1 MLIWVKLFNKCF
13 NIVAIAVIALSV
25 SIGAAS
31 ATSKNIVETA
41 VQSGKFN
48 TLVAALKAA
57 GLVNTLNGKGP
68 FTVFA
73 PSDTAFSKLPAGT
86 VDGLLMPENKAKLVS
101 ILAYHV
107 IPGKVMSGDIAGKK
121 ISVKTVQGSKV
132 SVDAMYGVKIN
143 DSNVVSAD
151 IAATNGII
159 HVIDKVLIPN

>member
-1 MLIWVKLFNKCF
+1 MTSLLNKCF
-13 NIVAIAVIALSV
+13 NIVSIAVIALSV

-48 TLVAALKAA
+48 TLVAAIKAA
-57 GLVNTLNGKGP
+57 GLVDTLNGKGP

-86 VDGLLMPENKAKLVS
+86 IDGLLMPGNKAKLVS

-107 IPGKVMSGDIAGKK
+107 IPGKIMSGDIAGKK
-121 ISVKTVQGSKV
+121 ISVKTVQGSEI

-151 IAATNGII
+151 IAATNGVI
-159 HVIDKVLIPN
+159 HVIDKVLMPN

>member
-1 MLIWVKLFNKCF
+1 MTSLLNKCF
-13 NIVAIAVIALSV
+13 NIVSIAVIALSV

-73 PSDTAFSKLPAGT
+73 PSDTAFSKLPVGT
-86 VDGLLMPENKAKLVS
+86 VDGLLMPENKAKLAS

-107 IPGKVMSGDIAGKK
+107 IPGKIMSRDIAGKK
-121 ISVKTVQGSKV
+121 ISVKTVQGSEI

-151 IAATNGII
+151 IAATNGVI

>member
-1 MLIWVKLFNKCF
+1 MTSLLNKFF
-13 NIVAIAVIALSV
+13 NIVSIAVIALSL

-86 VDGLLMPENKAKLVS
+86 VDGLLKPENKAKLVS

-107 IPGKVMSGDIAGKK
+107 IPGKIMSGDIAGKK
-121 ISVKTVQGSKV
+121 ISVKTVQGSEI

>member
-1 MLIWVKLFNKCF
+1 MTSLFNKCF

-48 TLVAALKAA
+48 TLVAAIKAA

-86 VDGLLMPENKAKLVS
+86 VDDLLMPENKAKLVS

-107 IPGKVMSGDIAGKK
+107 IPGKIMSGDIAGKK
-121 ISVKTVQGSKV
+121 ISVKTVQGSEI

-151 IAATNGII
+151 IAATNGVI

>member
-1 MLIWVKLFNKCF
+1 MTSLLNKCF
-13 NIVAIAVIALSV
+13 NIVSIAVIALSV

-86 VDGLLMPENKAKLVS
+86 VDGLLKPENKAKLVS

-121 ISVKTVQGSKV
+121 ISVKTVQGSEI

-151 IAATNGII
+151 IAATNGVI

>member
-1 MLIWVKLFNKCF
+1 MTSILNKCF
-13 NIVAIAVIALSV
+13 NIVSIAVIALSV

-86 VDGLLMPENKAKLVS
+86 VDGLLKPENKAKLVS

-121 ISVKTVQGSKV
+121 ISVKTVQGSEI

-151 IAATNGII
+151 IAATNGVI

>member
-1 MLIWVKLFNKCF
+1 MTSLLNKSY
-13 NIVAIAVIALSV
+13 NIVAIALIALSV

-86 VDGLLMPENKAKLVS
+86 VDGLLKPENKANLVS

-107 IPGKVMSGDIAGKK
+107 IPGKIMSGDIAGKK
-121 ISVKTVQGSKV
+121 ISVKTVQGSEI

-151 IAATNGII
+151 IAATNGVI

>member
-1 MLIWVKLFNKCF
+1 MTSLFNKCF

-57 GLVNTLNGKGP
+57 GLVNTLNGNGP

-86 VDGLLMPENKAKLVS
+86 VDGLLKPENKAKLVS

-107 IPGKVMSGDIAGKK
+107 IPGKIMSGDIAGKK
-121 ISVKTVQGSKV
+121 ISVKTVQGSEIL
-132 SVDAMYGVKIN
+132 VDAMYGVKIN

-151 IAATNGII
+151 IAATNGVI

>member
-1 MLIWVKLFNKCF
+1 MTSLLNKCF

-48 TLVAALKAA
+48 TLVAAIKAA

-86 VDGLLMPENKAKLVS
+86 VDGLLKPENKAKLAS
-101 ILAYHV
+101 ILTYHV

-121 ISVKTVQGSKV
+121 ISVKTVQGSEI

-151 IAATNGII
+151 IAATNGVI
-159 HVIDKVLIPN
+159 HVIDKVLMPN

>member
-1 MLIWVKLFNKCF
+1 MTSLLNKCF
-13 NIVAIAVIALSV
+13 NIVSIAVIALSV

-121 ISVKTVQGSKV
+121 ISVKTVQGSEI

-151 IAATNGII
+151 IAATNGVI

>member
-1 MLIWVKLFNKCF
+1 MTSLLNKCF
-13 NIVAIAVIALSV
+13 HIVAIAVIALSV
-25 SIGAAS
+25 SISAAS

-86 VDGLLMPENKAKLVS
+86 VDGLLKPENKAKLVS

-107 IPGKVMSGDIAGKK
+107 IPGKIMSGDIAGKK
-121 ISVKTVQGSKV
+121 ISVKTVQGSEI

-151 IAATNGII
+151 IAATNGVI
-159 HVIDKVLIPN
+159 HVIDKVLMPN

>member
-1 MLIWVKLFNKCF
+1 MTSTLNKFF
-13 NIVAIAVIALSV
+13 NIAYVAVVALAV

-31 ATSKNIVETA
+31 AKNKSIVETA
-41 VQSGKFN
+41 VQAGNFN

-57 GLVNTLNGKGP
+57 GLADTLNGNGP

-73 PSDTAFSKLPAGT
+73 PTDMAFSKLPAGT

-121 ISVKTVQGSKV
+121 ISVKTVQGSKI
-132 SVDAMYGVKIN
+132 SVDAMSGVKIN

-151 IAATNGII
+151 IAETNGVI
-159 HVIDKVLIPN
+159 HVIDKVLMPN

>member
-1 MLIWVKLFNKCF
+1 MTSLLNKCF

-107 IPGKVMSGDIAGKK
+107 IPGKVMAGDIAGKK
-121 ISVKTVQGSKV
+121 ISVKTVQGSKI

-143 DSNVVSAD
+143 DSNVVIAD
-151 IAATNGII
+151 IAATNGVI

>member
-1 MLIWVKLFNKCF
+1 MTSLLNKCF

-86 VDGLLMPENKAKLVS
+86 VDGLLKPENKAKLVS

-107 IPGKVMSGDIAGKK
+107 IPGKIMSGDIAGKK
-121 ISVKTVQGSKV
+121 ISVKTVQGSKI

-151 IAATNGII
+151 IAATNGVI

>member
-1 MLIWVKLFNKCF
+1 MTSLLNKCI
-13 NIVAIAVIALSV
+13 NIVSIALIALSV
-25 SIGAAS
+25 SFGTAS

-107 IPGKVMSGDIAGKK
+107 IPGKVMAGDIAGKK
-121 ISVKTVQGSKV
+121 ISVKTVQGSKI

-143 DSNVVSAD
+143 DSTVVIAD
-151 IAATNGII
+151 IAATNGVI

>member
-1 MLIWVKLFNKCF
+1 MTSLLNKCF
-13 NIVAIAVIALSV
+13 NIVAISVIVLSV

-86 VDGLLMPENKAKLVS
+86 VDGLLKPENKAKLVS

-121 ISVKTVQGSKV
+121 ISVKTVQGSKI

-151 IAATNGII
+151 IAATNGVI

>member
-1 MLIWVKLFNKCF
+1 M
-13 NIVAIAVIALSV
+13 IALFV
-25 SIGAAS
+25 TNGAAS

-121 ISVKTVQGSKV
+121 ISVKTVQGSKI

-151 IAATNGII
+151 IAATNGVI

>member
-1 MLIWVKLFNKCF
+1 MTSLLNKCF
-13 NIVAIAVIALSV
+13 NIVSIAVIALSV

-48 TLVAALKAA
+48 TLVAAIKAA

-86 VDGLLMPENKAKLVS
+86 VDGLLKPENKAKLVS

-121 ISVKTVQGSKV
+121 ISVKTVQGSKI

-143 DSNVVSAD
+143 DSNIVSAD
-151 IAATNGII
+151 IAATNGVI

>member
-1 MLIWVKLFNKCF
+1 MTSLLNKCF

-86 VDGLLMPENKAKLVS
+86 VDGLLKPENKAKLVS

-107 IPGKVMSGDIAGKK
+107 IPGKIMSGDIAGKK
-121 ISVKTVQGSKV
+121 ISVKTVQGSEI

-151 IAATNGII
+151 IAATNGVI
-159 HVIDKVLIPN
+159 HVIDKVLMPN

>member
-1 MLIWVKLFNKCF
+1 MESLLYKCF
-13 NIVAIAVIALSV
+13 NTVSINLIVLSV
-25 SIGAAS
+25 TIGAAS

-86 VDGLLMPENKAKLVS
+86 VDGLLMPKNKAKLVS

-107 IPGKVMSGDIAGKK
+107 IPGKVMSGDISGKK
-121 ISVKTVQGSKV
+121 ISVKTVQGSKI

-151 IAATNGII
+151 IAATNGVI

>member
-1 MLIWVKLFNKCF
+1 MTSLLNKCF
-13 NIVAIAVIALSV
+13 NIVSIAVIALSV

-48 TLVAALKAA
+48 TLVAALNAA

-107 IPGKVMSGDIAGKK
+107 IPGKIMSGDIVGKK
-121 ISVKTVQGSKV
+121 ISVKTVQGSEV

-143 DSNVVSAD
+143 NSNVVSAD
-151 IAATNGII
+151 IAATNGVI
-159 HVIDKVLIPN
+159 HVIDKVLMPN

>member
-1 MLIWVKLFNKCF
+1 MTSLLNKFF
-13 NIVAIAVIALSV
+13 NIVSIAVIALSV

-86 VDGLLMPENKAKLVS
+86 VDGLLMPENKAKLAS

-107 IPGKVMSGDIAGKK
+107 IPGKVMAGDIAGKK
-121 ISVKTVQGSKV
+121 ISVKTVQGSKIL
-132 SVDAMYGVKIN
+132 VDAMYGVKIN
-143 DSNVVSAD
+143 DSTVVIAD
-151 IAATNGII
+151 IAATNGVI

>member
-1 MLIWVKLFNKCF
+1 MTSILNKCF
-13 NIVAIAVIALSV
+13 NIVSIAVIALSV

-121 ISVKTVQGSKV
+121 ISVKTVQGNKI

-151 IAATNGII
+151 IAATNGVI
-159 HVIDKVLIPN
+159 HVIDKVLMPN

>member
-1 MLIWVKLFNKCF
+1 MTSLLNKCF
-13 NIVAIAVIALSV
+13 SIVSIAVIALSV

-86 VDGLLMPENKAKLVS
+86 VDDLLMPEDKAKLVS

-121 ISVKTVQGSKV
+121 ISVKTVQGSKI

-151 IAATNGII
+151 IAATNGVI
-159 HVIDKVLIPN
+159 HVIDKVLMPN

>member
-1 MLIWVKLFNKCF
+1 MTSLLNKCF
-13 NIVAIAVIALSV
+13 NIVSIAVIALSV

-41 VQSGKFN
+41 AQSGKFN

-86 VDGLLMPENKAKLVS
+86 LDGLLMPENKAKLVS

-121 ISVKTVQGSKV
+121 ISVKTVQGSKI

-151 IAATNGII
+151 IAATNGVI
-159 HVIDKVLIPN
+159 HVIDKVLMPN

>member
-1 MLIWVKLFNKCF
+1 MTSLLNKCF

-41 VQSGKFN
+41 AQSGKFN

-73 PSDTAFSKLPAGT
+73 PSDTAFSKLPTGT
-86 VDGLLMPENKAKLVS
+86 VDGLLKPENKAKLVS

-107 IPGKVMSGDIAGKK
+107 IPGKIMSGDIAGKK
-121 ISVKTVQGSKV
+121 ISVKTVQGSEI
-132 SVDAMYGVKIN
+132 SVDAMYGVKFN

-151 IAATNGII
+151 ITATNGVI

>member
-1 MLIWVKLFNKCF
+1 MTSLLNKCF
-13 NIVAIAVIALSV
+13 NIVSIAVIALSV

-48 TLVAALKAA
+48 TLVAALNAA

-107 IPGKVMSGDIAGKK
+107 IPGKIMSGDIVGKK
-121 ISVKTVQGSKV
+121 ISVKTVQGSEV

-143 DSNVVSAD
+143 NSNVVSAD
-151 IAATNGII
+151 IAATNGVI

>member
-1 MLIWVKLFNKCF
+1 MTSLLNKCF
-13 NIVAIAVIALSV
+13 NNVSIAVIALSV

-57 GLVNTLNGKGP
+57 GLVNSLNGKGP

-86 VDGLLMPENKAKLVS
+86 VDGLLKPENKAKLVS

-121 ISVKTVQGSKV
+121 ISVKTVQGSKI

-151 IAATNGII
+151 IAATNGVI

>member
-1 MLIWVKLFNKCF
+1 MTSLFNKCF
-13 NIVAIAVIALSV
+13 NVVSIAVIALSV

-86 VDGLLMPENKAKLVS
+86 VDGLLKPENKAKLVS

-107 IPGKVMSGDIAGKK
+107 IPGKIMSGDIAGKK
-121 ISVKTVQGSKV
+121 ISVKTVQGSEI

-151 IAATNGII
+151 IAATNGVI

>member
-1 MLIWVKLFNKCF
+1 MTSLLNKCF
-13 NIVAIAVIALSV
+13 NIVSIAVIALSV

-86 VDGLLMPENKAKLVS
+86 VDGLLKPENKAKLVS

-107 IPGKVMSGDIAGKK
+107 IPGKIMSGDIAGKK
-121 ISVKTVQGSKV
+121 ISVKTVQGSKI

-151 IAATNGII
+151 IAATNGVI

>member
-1 MLIWVKLFNKCF
+1 MTSLLNKCF

-48 TLVAALKAA
+48 TLVAAIKAA
-57 GLVNTLNGKGP
+57 GLVDTLNGKGP

-86 VDGLLMPENKAKLVS
+86 VDGLLKPENKAKLVS

-107 IPGKVMSGDIAGKK
+107 IPGKIMSGDIAGKK
-121 ISVKTVQGSKV
+121 ISVKTVQGSEI

-151 IAATNGII
+151 IAATNGVI
-159 HVIDKVLIPN
+159 HVIDKVLMPN

>member
-1 MLIWVKLFNKCF
+1 MTSLPNKCF

-73 PSDTAFSKLPAGT
+73 PSDTAFSKLPTGT
-86 VDGLLMPENKAKLVS
+86 VDGLLKPENKANLVS

-107 IPGKVMSGDIAGKK
+107 IPGKIMSGDIAGKK
-121 ISVKTVQGSKV
+121 ISVKTVQGSEI

-151 IAATNGII
+151 IAATNGVI

>member
-1 MLIWVKLFNKCF
+1 MTSLLNKCF
-13 NIVAIAVIALSV
+13 NIVSIAVIALSV

-86 VDGLLMPENKAKLVS
+86 VDGLLKPENKAKLVS

-107 IPGKVMSGDIAGKK
+107 IPGKIMSGDIAGKK
-121 ISVKTVQGSKV
+121 ISVKTVQGSEI

-151 IAATNGII
+151 IAATNGVI

>member
-1 MLIWVKLFNKCF
+1 MTSLFNKCF

-48 TLVAALKAA
+48 TLVAALKAV

-73 PSDTAFSKLPAGT
+73 PSDTAFSKLTAGT
-86 VDGLLMPENKAKLVS
+86 VDGLLKPENKAKLVS

-107 IPGKVMSGDIAGKK
+107 IPGKIMSGDIAGKK
-121 ISVKTVQGSKV
+121 ISVKTVQGSEI

-151 IAATNGII
+151 IAATNGVI

>member
-1 MLIWVKLFNKCF
+1 MTSLLNKCF

-86 VDGLLMPENKAKLVS
+86 VDGLLKPENKAKLVS

-107 IPGKVMSGDIAGKK
+107 IPGKIMSGDIAGKK
-121 ISVKTVQGSKV
+121 ISVKTVQGSEIL
-132 SVDAMYGVKIN
+132 VDAMYGVKIN

-151 IAATNGII
+151 IAATNGVI

>member
-1 MLIWVKLFNKCF
+1 MTSLPNKCF

-73 PSDTAFSKLPAGT
+73 PSDTAFSKLPTGT
-86 VDGLLMPENKAKLVS
+86 VDGLLKPENKANLVS

-107 IPGKVMSGDIAGKK
+107 IPGKIMSGDIAGKK
-121 ISVKTVQGSKV
+121 ISVKTVQGSEI

-151 IAATNGII
+151 IAATNGVI
-159 HVIDKVLIPN
+159 HVIDKVLMPN

>member
-1 MLIWVKLFNKCF
+1 MTSLFNKCF

-57 GLVNTLNGKGP
+57 GLVNTLTGKGP

-73 PSDTAFSKLPAGT
+73 PSDTAFSKLPTGT
-86 VDGLLMPENKAKLVS
+86 VDGLLKPENKAKLVS
-101 ILAYHV
+101 ILTYHV
-107 IPGKVMSGDIAGKK
+107 IPGKIMSGDIAGKK
-121 ISVKTVQGSKV
+121 ISVKTVQGSEI

-151 IAATNGII
+151 IAATNGVI
-159 HVIDKVLIPN
+159 HVIDKVLMPN